1 MSYNLEQTNSGY
13 LALTAGGLA
22 AGTTASQLKTAN
34 TITYLNNGI
43 FKSKTAVSAISLS
56 GLAAI
61 PAGSAALIAVW
72 LDAAGNVSVNLGP
85 IVGYSDPC
93 PVPSAP
99 AANLTVVGLAK
110 VQASSVFTPG
120 TTSLGTGNTATY
132 YDVAA
137 MPGTAL

>member
-1 MSYNLEQTNSGY
+1 MSYNLSDSNSGY

-22 AGTTASQLKTAN
+22 AGNTASQLKTVN
-34 TITYLNNGI
+34 TITYLNNGV
-43 FKSKTAVSAISLS
+43 FKSKTAVAAISLT
-56 GLAAI
+56 GLPVIAA
-61 PAGSAALIAVW
+61 GKAALIGVF
-72 LDAAGNVSVNLGP
+72 LDGAGNVSTAMGP
-85 IVGYSDPC
+85 IVDSADPC
-93 PVPSAP
+93 PVPTAP

-132 YDVAA
+132 FDVAS